1 MYFYSLA
8 LVIIIVSIN
17 RQWDPWDDPWDP
29 WVVQLCEI
37 LVRVL
42 YPVYIRFYAGFN
54 CFPLVVSL
62 GKIVVVVVVTPHRII
77 IPKLERMNFVSIG
90 ADSPGLC

>member
-1 MYFYSLA
+1 MGP
-8 LVIIIVSIN
+8 VG
-17 RQWDPWDDPWDP
+17 RP
-29 WVVQLCEI
+29 VQLCEI

-42 YPVYIRFYAGFN
+42 YHVYIRFYAGFN

-62 GKIVVVVVVTPHRII
+62 GNIVVVVTPHRII

>member
-17 RQWDPWDDPWDP
+17 RQWDPPWDDPM
-29 WVVQLCEI
+29 VQLCEI

-42 YPVYIRFYAGFN
+42 YHVYIRFYAGFN
-54 CFPLVVSL
+54 CFPLVVSP
-62 GKIVVVVVVTPHRII
+62 TTSII

>member
-1 MYFYSLA
+1 MGP
-8 LVIIIVSIN
+8 VGTT
-17 RQWDPWDDPWDP
+17 RGTHG

-42 YPVYIRFYAGFN
+42 YHVYIRFYAGFN

-62 GKIVVVVVVTPHRII
+62 GNIVPRVVVTPRII

>member
-1 MYFYSLA
+1 MGP
-8 LVIIIVSIN
+8 VGTT
-17 RQWDPWDDPWDP
+17 RGTHG

-42 YPVYIRFYAGFN
+42 YHVYIRFYAGFN

-62 GKIVVVVVVTPHRII
+62 GSSHSSYNNTEAGTNELRFDWSRFTWTLLKDLITNAYLPANE
-77 IPKLERMNFVSIG
+77 K
-90 ADSPGLC
+90 